1 MNSSK
6 RRAQCAGLNDLERH
20 YAAFSRE
27 RSDARPV
34 GLGRVAA
41 IGLTVGHHDLALLHR
56 SRPSEYLI

>member
-6 RRAQCAGLNDLERH
+6 RRAQVPASTISSGTTT
-20 YAAFSRE
+20 FSRE

-41 IGLTVGHHDLALLHR
+41 IGLTVGHHDLALFHR
-56 SRPSEYLI
+56 SRPPEYLI